1 MFQLPC
7 PLGKGGSGPAKLA
20 VSPVSSQTPWGG
32 VLAESWVGGVYTGA
46 LQPGAGG
53 WIMNELV
60 IALVGWS
67 QRSASRRLCLSP
79 FHPSLSDLPDSPV
92 RLFFLSLH

>member
-1 MFQLPC
+1 MRLSCVPGTV
-7 PLGKGGSGPAKLA
+7 PSGEGSSGPAKLA

-53 WIMNELV
+53 
-60 IALVGWS
+60 
-67 QRSASRRLCLSP
+67 
-79 FHPSLSDLPDSPV
+79 
-92 RLFFLSLH
+92 